1 MPDTVLDA
9 GDTVMNKA
17 DQIPALKEHML
28 LTRVDIKLRK

>member
-1 MPDTVLDA
+1 MPDTVLDP

-28 LTRVDIKLRK
+28 LIGGGHKVT